1 MRLRGH
7 RHKSLVISILL
18 IMVCV
23 QSFSMHFHFADGDEH
38 HQSHAHAHTHGS
50 MDADHF
56 TTEHE
61 EEVNTDILGILIKP
75 QLSLDLFVFVILAL
89 FPIALSKQPSWLGVG
104 KKRPRIHLL
113 FFRPPLRAPPCLSF
127 RSFFTINFLTL
138 SAA

>member
-89 FPIALSKQPSWLGVG
+89 FPIALSKQPSWLRVG
-104 KKRPRIHLL
+104 KKRPRYQLL
-113 FFRPPLRAPPCLSF
+113 FFRPPLRAPPV
-127 RSFFTINFLTL
+127 
-138 SAA
+138 